1 MREGAK
7 VISLRQLLL
16 ARNHSEIHYLPADP
30 LTRTSIWPPPR
41 LAAFLPGN
49 QITVLYREKAPPPKA
64 LWAFFF
70 LCSFNKGSDI
80 VKPRCAGGRERNAE

>member
-30 LTRTSIWPPPR
+30 LTCTSIWPPPR

-49 QITVLYREKAPPPKA
+49 QITVLYREKGPPKA

-70 LCSFNKGSDI
+70 LCSFNTGSDI
-80 VKPRCAGGRERNAE
+80 VKLRCAGERERNAE